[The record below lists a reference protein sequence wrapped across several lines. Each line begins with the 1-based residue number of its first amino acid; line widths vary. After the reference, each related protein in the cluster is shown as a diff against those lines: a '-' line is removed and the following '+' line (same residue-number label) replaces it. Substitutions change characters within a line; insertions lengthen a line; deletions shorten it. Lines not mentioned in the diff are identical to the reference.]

1 MRNGFSIPIRCLTF
15 SAIFSI
21 LSGDMFRFR
30 IFYFALALCVV
41 LASASGRADQHE
53 KSQSEKSLP
62 VELLPAKGNYLRIP
76 REAFGQKFLM
86 SISVIPQSM
95 AATSTGLAGKIVTFE
110 LFADGVDLFE
120 DPEGLVVTDDLP
132 ARRLVASFPIV
143 EETEEWVTVDFNKGM
158 RRAFADIWY
167 SISRSFNPFMGEE
180 TYEIPGARVFKVSK
194 MDDQVVIR
202 QSAQVRSRQFSAD
215 MENRYEIRYFIKPYQ
230 PGDYQGKEY
239 NRRDDRYVRF
249 FETAARLEKTTGRP
263 STRIARF
270 DLNKPL
276 KFYYSNNTPE
286 AYEEA
291 MKGGIEYWN
300 RAFGRKVIEVSKA
313 PEGITAPSAGHNI
326 VQWVP
331 WDNAGF
337 AYADILVDPIT
348 GESQRGQAYMT
359 SVFAISGKAS
369 ARRILRR
376 MRALAQEEEEGD
388 DDPKDGG
395 EKERG
400 RAAFWLH
407 STICHFPTQAFAKQY
422 AEGLEAVLAHPDASD
437 EMVLQMSQ
445 DYVRAIV
452 AHEVG
457 HVLGLRHNF
466 AGSLDTTVSHERL
479 EKWLHAYLKQEDL
492 SEFENDYTA
501 NSIMDYQVFV
511 AAALTGAKMR
521 TTETVLPHD
530 RRAILWGYYDDREVA
545 EKKTLYAADRDSS
558 TWDDVNVFD
567 YGADPV
573 VTSYAAISDAVRQLP
588 NALVE
593 QFIRAKAPQDP
604 RDQIPL
610 EEVNLSFSARSIG
623 FELRDML
630 QWFGSSARS
639 LTVERQFDFVGPLN
653 RKEVQQAHWKRLNE
667 QIESLGGIDRAIFS
681 FLPEDLKL
689 SLKEKPKGAAV
700 APRLTAESL
709 NKNLAALLESPAYQ
723 KFVGLD
729 DKEYEFTEAER
740 KLITERAETL
750 FAKLSDALVLE
761 ACNIFASVRRDLGVA
776 ANEVLADDD
785 IVSQLE
791 KRIIEFAEKVILAKD
806 KKKIIKGKINGKAS
820 VEVTGYKY
828 AHPTRLAAARM
839 LSDSIGSYKSWSKE
853 GKSAI
858 NKKLK
863 GEVEDVL
870 LIKHLKSFKDSMLSR
885 SLRKWYLDQQEI
897 LRLLP
902 AIRSSSPPPSP
913 PPSK

>member
-1 MRNGFSIPIRCLTF
+1 M
-15 SAIFSI
+15 
-21 LSGDMFRFR
+21 
-30 IFYFALALCVV
+30 AL
-41 LASASGRADQHE
+41 Q
-53 KSQSEKSLP
+53 
-62 VELLPAKGNYLRIP
+62 PAKGNYLRIP
-76 REAFGQKFLM
+76 RDSFGQKFLM
-86 SISVIPQSM
+86 SISVIPQSA

-120 DPEGLVVTDDLP
+120 DPEGLVVTDELP

-143 EETEEWVTVDFNKGM
+143 EETEEGVTVDFNKGM

-180 TYEIPGARVFKVSK
+180 TYEIPGARVFEVSQT
-194 MDDQVVIR
+194 DGQVVIR

-276 KFYYSNNTPE
+276 KFYYSSNTPK

-291 MKGGIEYWN
+291 VKGGIEYWN
-300 RAFGRKVIEVSKA
+300 RAFGRKVIEVGKA

-376 MRALAQEEEEGD
+376 MRDLAQENEED
-388 DDPKDGG
+388 SPKDGE

-400 RAAFWLH
+400 RTAFWPR
-407 STICHFPTQAFAKQY
+407 SRVCHVSPQAFAKQY

-437 EMVLQMSQ
+437 ETVLQMSQ

-501 NSIMDYQVFV
+501 NSIMEYQVFV
-511 AAALTGAKMR
+511 AAALTGSKMR

-530 RRAILWGYYDDREVA
+530 RGAILWGYYDDREVA
-545 EKKTLYAADRDSS
+545 EKKTLYAADRDTG

-588 NALVE
+588 NSLIE
-593 QFIRAKAPQDP
+593 QFIRAKAPRDP

-610 EEVNLSFSARSIG
+610 EEVNLSFSVGPVG

-667 QIESLGGIDRAIFS
+667 QIKSLGGIDRAVFS

-689 SLKEKPKGAAV
+689 ILKEKPKGAAV
-700 APRLTAESL
+700 APRFTAESL
-709 NKNLAALLESPAYQ
+709 NKRLEALLESPAYQ

-729 DKEYEFTEAER
+729 DREYEFTEEER
-740 KLITERAETL
+740 KLIAERAKTL
-750 FAKLSDALVLE
+750 FAKMSDALVLE

-776 ANEVLADDD
+776 ANEVLADED

-806 KKKIIKGKINGKAS
+806 KEKIIKGKIDGKAS

>member
-1 MRNGFSIPIRCLTF
+1 MPIRWLTF
-15 SAIFSI
+15 FSAFPI

-30 IFYFALALCVV
+30 IVYFALALCLVS
-41 LASASGRADQHE
+41 APASGLADPHE
-53 KSQSEKSLP
+53 KPQSENSPPASLQ
-62 VELLPAKGNYLRIP
+62 PAKGNYLRIP
-76 REAFGQKFLM
+76 RESFGQRFLM

-132 ARRLVASFPIV
+132 VRRLVASFPIV
-143 EETEEWVTVDFNKGM
+143 EENKKWVTIDFNKGM

-167 SISRSFNPFMGEE
+167 SISRSFDPFMGEE
-180 TYEIPGARVFKVSK
+180 TYEIPGARVFEVSK
-194 MDDQVVIR
+194 MDGQVVIR

-230 PGDYQGKEY
+230 QGDYQGKEY
-239 NRRDDRYVRF
+239 TRRDDRYVRF

-270 DLNKPL
+270 DLSKPL
-276 KFYYSNNTPE
+276 KFYYSSNTPK

-291 MKGGIEYWN
+291 VKGGIEYWN
-300 RAFGRKVIEVSKA
+300 RAFGRKVIEVDKA

-376 MRALAQEEEEGD
+376 MRALAQEGEEEEEG

-395 EKERG
+395 EKEHG
-400 RAAFWLH
+400 RATFWPH
-407 STICHFPTQAFAKQY
+407 SKICHFPEQAFAKQY
-422 AEGLEAVLAHPDASD
+422 AEGLEAVLAHPAASD

-479 EKWLHAYLKQEDL
+479 EKWLNAYLKQEDL

-501 NSIMDYQVFV
+501 NSIMEYQVFV
-511 AAALTGAKMR
+511 AQALTGAKMR
-521 TTETVLPHD
+521 STETVLPHD

-545 EKKTLYAADRDSS
+545 EKKTLYAADRDTG

-588 NALVE
+588 NSLIE
-593 QFIRAKAPQDP
+593 QFIRAKAPRDP

-610 EEVNLSFSARSIG
+610 EEVNLSFSAAPVV

-689 SLKEKPKGAAV
+689 SLKEKPKGAAA

-709 NKNLAALLESPAYQ
+709 NKSLKALLESPAYQ

-729 DKEYEFTEAER
+729 DKEYEFTEEER
-740 KLITERAETL
+740 KLIAERATKL

-761 ACNIFASVRRDLGVA
+761 ACNIFASARRDLGVA

-806 KKKIIKGKINGKAS
+806 KEKTIKGKIDGKAS

-828 AHPTRLAAARM
+828 TSQTRLAAARM

-858 NKKLK
+858 HKKLK

-913 PPSK
+913 PPAK